1 MARTNRGEGVAR
13 IFFSAM
19 PNLDLAG
26 RVGLVTGGS
35 RGIGFAIAEQLAGL
49 GAKVVMSSRKQ
60 PELDQAVERINAQRQ
75 DAAVG
80 IPAHAGKPTDIER
93 LVSTTMERFKAIDIL
108 VVNAATNPFM
118 GSIVDIE
125 LGAWDKVFE
134 VNLRGALLLV
144 QAVVKAWMYDH
155 GGSIVTIAST
165 AGLHPAPGL
174 GAYGVSKAAL
184 IQLTKQLAMELGDR
198 HIRVN
203 AVAPGTVQTR
213 FAEALWKDEGTGTE
227 LRHQIAM
234 GRIGQPNEVA
244 NAVAF
249 LASDA
254 ASYINGAVLTIDGGF
269 VYA

>member
-1 MARTNRGEGVAR
+1 MRNV
-13 IFFSAM
+13 
-19 PNLDLAG
+19 DLAG
-26 RVGLVTGGS
+26 RIGLITGSS
-35 RGIGFAIAEQLAGL
+35 RGIGFAVAEELASL

-60 PELDQAVERINAQRQ
+60 PELDQAVEQINSQHR

-80 IPAHAGKPTDIER
+80 VAAHAGNPADIER
-93 LVSTTMERFKAIDIL
+93 LVTTTMDRFGAIDIL

-134 VNLRGALLLV
+134 VNVRGALLLV
-144 QAVVKAWMYDH
+144 QAVVKAWMYER

-165 AGLHPAPGL
+165 AGLYPAAGL

-213 FAEALWKDEGTGTE
+213 FAEALWKDEGTGNQ
-227 LRHQIAM
+227 LRKLISM
-234 GRIGQPNEVA
+234 GRFGQPNEVA
-244 NAVAF
+244 NAVTF
-249 LASDA
+249 LTSDA

>member
-1 MARTNRGEGVAR
+1 
-13 IFFSAM
+13 M
-19 PNLDLAG
+19 PNADLAG
-26 RVGLVTGGS
+26 RIGLVTGSS

-60 PELDQAVERINAQRQ
+60 PELDKAVEQINAQRR

-80 IPAHAGKPTDIER
+80 VPAHAGNPADIER
-93 LVSTTMERFKAIDIL
+93 LVAATMDRFGAIDIL

-118 GSIVDIE
+118 GSIIDIE

-165 AGLHPAPGL
+165 AGLHPAAGL

-184 IQLTKQLAMELGDR
+184 IQLTRQLAMELGDR

-203 AVAPGTVQTR
+203 AVAPGTVETR
-213 FAEALWKDEGTGTE
+213 FAEALWKDAGTGNQ
-227 LRHQIAM
+227 LRNLISM
-234 GRIGQPNEVA
+234 GRFGQPKEVA
-244 NAVAF
+244 SAVTF

>member
-1 MARTNRGEGVAR
+1 MRNV
-13 IFFSAM
+13 
-19 PNLDLAG
+19 DLAG
-26 RVGLVTGGS
+26 RIGLVTGSS
-35 RGIGFAIAEQLAGL
+35 RGIGFAVAQELASL

-60 PELDQAVERINAQRQ
+60 PELDQAVEQINSLHP

-80 IPAHAGKPTDIER
+80 VPAHGGNPADIER
-93 LVSTTMERFKAIDIL
+93 LVATTMDRFGALDIL

-134 VNLRGALLLV
+134 VNVRGALLLI

-155 GGSIVTIAST
+155 GGSIVTVAST
-165 AGLHPAPGL
+165 AGLHPAAGL

-198 HIRVN
+198 NIRVN

-213 FAEALWKDEGTGTE
+213 FAEALWKDEGTGNQ
-227 LRHQIAM
+227 LRKLISM
-234 GRIGQPNEVA
+234 GRFGQPNEVA
-244 NAVAF
+244 DAIAF

>member
-1 MARTNRGEGVAR
+1 MRNIDV
-13 IFFSAM
+13 
-19 PNLDLAG
+19 AG
-26 RVGLVTGGS
+26 RIALVTGSS
-35 RGIGFAIAEQLAGL
+35 RGIGFAVAKELASL
-49 GAKVVMSSRKQ
+49 GARIVMSSRKQ
-60 PELDQAVERINAQRQ
+60 PDLDHAVEQINAEYR
-75 DAAVG
+75 DAAIGVS
-80 IPAHAGKPTDIER
+80 AHAGNPTDIER
-93 LVSTTMERFKAIDIL
+93 LVTTTMDRFGAIDIL
-108 VVNAATNPFM
+108 VVNAGTNPFM

-134 VNLRGALLLV
+134 VNVRGALLLV
-144 QAVVKAWMYDH
+144 QAVVRAWMYEH
-155 GGSIVTIAST
+155 GGAIVTIAST
-165 AGLHPAPGL
+165 AGLHPAAGL

-213 FAEALWKDEGTGTE
+213 FAEALWKDEGTGNQ
-227 LRHQIAM
+227 LRNLISM
-234 GRIGQPNEVA
+234 GRFGQPDEVA
-244 NAVAF
+244 SSVAF

>member
-1 MARTNRGEGVAR
+1 MRDV
-13 IFFSAM
+13 
-19 PNLDLAG
+19 DLGG
-26 RVGLVTGGS
+26 RVGLVTGSS
-35 RGIGFAIAEQLAGL
+35 RGIGFAIAEELASR

-60 PELDQAVERINAQRQ
+60 PELDQAVEQINSKHR
-75 DAAVG
+75 DAALGVA
-80 IPAHAGKPTDIER
+80 AHAGNPADIER
-93 LVSTTMERFKAIDIL
+93 LVAATMDRFGALDIL

-118 GSIVDIE
+118 GSLVDIE

-134 VNLRGALLLV
+134 VNVRGALLLI
-144 QAVVKAWMYDH
+144 QAAVKAWMYEH

-165 AGLHPAPGL
+165 AGLHPAAGL

-213 FAEALWKDEGTGTE
+213 FAEALWKDEGTGNY
-227 LRHQIAM
+227 LRKLIAM
-234 GRIGQPNEVA
+234 GRFGQPNEVA
-244 NAVAF
+244 AAVAF
-249 LASDA
+249 LTSDA
-254 ASYINGAVLTIDGGF
+254 ASYVNGAVLTIDGGF